1 MASNT
6 SGSCAE
12 CLLWLCCNCVH
23 ICYHSHVSI
32 KVVID
37 TNILVAG
44 LIGGKGPS
52 REILRL
58 CFKGDL
64 KPVIGNA
71 LYLEY
76 QDLLHRETI
85 QALCRQTA
93 VSLEEFLDDFA
104 SICTPVDAWFLWRPN
119 LPDEADNHIIELAIA
134 ADVGYIITNNLK
146 DFARSELLH
155 IGYEVISPPQLLRR
169 IRS

>member
-1 MASNT
+1 M
-6 SGSCAE
+6 
-12 CLLWLCCNCVH
+12 
-23 ICYHSHVSI
+23 SI

-64 KPVIGNA
+64 KPAIGNA

-76 QDLLHRETI
+76 QDLLHRKTI
-85 QALCRQTA
+85 QALCRQTT

-104 SICTPVDAWFLWRPN
+104 RICTPVDTWFLWRPN

-134 ADVGYIITNNLK
+134 ANVDYIVTNNLK
-146 DFARSELLH
+146 DFVQPELPH

-169 IRS
+169 TKS

>member
-1 MASNT
+1 M
-6 SGSCAE
+6 
-12 CLLWLCCNCVH
+12 
-23 ICYHSHVSI
+23 SI

-44 LIGGKGPS
+44 LIGSKGPN

-58 CFKGDL
+58 CFKGVL

-76 QDLLHRETI
+76 QELLHREKI
-85 QALCRQTA
+85 QALCRQTT

-134 ADVGYIITNNLK
+134 VNADYIVTNNLK
-146 DFARSELLH
+146 DFAQSELLH
-155 IGYEVISPPQLLRR
+155 AGYEVISPQQLLRR

>member
-1 MASNT
+1 M
-6 SGSCAE
+6 
-12 CLLWLCCNCVH
+12 
-23 ICYHSHVSI
+23 SI

-44 LIGGKGPS
+44 LIGSKGPN

-58 CFKGDL
+58 CFTGEL

-76 QDLLHRETI
+76 QALIQRNNI
-85 QALCRQTA
+85 QALCRQTTI
-93 VSLEEFLDDFA
+93 SLEEFLDDFA
-104 SICTPVDAWFLWRPN
+104 SICIPVDAWFLWRPN

-134 ADVGYIITNNLK
+134 ANADYIVTNNLK
-146 DFARSELLH
+146 DFAQSELLH
-155 IGYEVISPPQLLRR
+155 AGYEVISPQQLLRR

>member
-1 MASNT
+1 M
-6 SGSCAE
+6 
-12 CLLWLCCNCVH
+12 
-23 ICYHSHVSI
+23 SI
-32 KVVID
+32 NVVID

-44 LIGGKGPS
+44 LIGHKGPN

-58 CFKGDL
+58 CFKGEL

-76 QDLLHRETI
+76 QELLNRENI
-85 QALCRQTA
+85 QALCRQTT

-134 ADVGYIITNNLK
+134 ANADYIVTNNLK
-146 DFARSELLH
+146 DFAQPELLH
-155 IGYEVISPPQLLRR
+155 IGYEVISPQQLLWRT
-169 IRS
+169 RS